1 MNKRQ
6 FVIANCFAAILALV
20 SKSAHANPDVVGK
33 TYAPGSFDKL
43 TFSGSA
49 AVQFRQG
56 DKDEIFVEGDEEM
69 QNSITLELRGGR
81 LEMRSEGSW
90 KFWRGK
96 GRPKVHVQMRDLKEL
111 QISGAA
117 DFVADEAVNLKGLRV
132 DISGAGVARF
142 ERLKADALRFSVSGS
157 GDGYFTGSASELSVN
172 ISGRSDFYG
181 ENLLTRNARVSISGL
196 GKAQVWNVGD
206 LSASVSGIGTID
218 YWGNPKLDKRSSGI
232 STFNDRGAKPA
243 P

>member
-6 FVIANCFAAILALV
+6 FLVISVCAALV
-20 SKSAHANPDVVGK
+20 VLGASNTHADPDVVGK
-33 TYAPGSFDKL
+33 TYAPGAFDKL
-43 TFSGSA
+43 IFSGA
-49 AVQFRQG
+49 ANVQFRQG
-56 DKDEIFVEGDEEM
+56 DKDEIFVEGDDEM
-69 QNSITLELRGGR
+69 QNNISLDLRGTRLEL
-81 LEMRSEGSW
+81 RSEGSW

-117 DFVADEAVNLKGLRV
+117 DFVANDAVNLKALRV

-172 ISGRSDFYG
+172 ISGRSDFFG

-218 YWGNPKLDKRSSGI
+218 YWGNPKLDKRSSGV

>member
-1 MNKRQ
+1 MNKCGWL
-6 FVIANCFAAILALV
+6 VVKSVAAVLALAAH
-20 SKSAHANPDVVGK
+20 SAGANPDVVGK
-33 TYAPGSFDKL
+33 TYTPGSFDKL

-69 QNSITLELRGGR
+69 QNNISLELRGGR

-117 DFVADEAVNLKGLRV
+117 DFVADEAVNLKALRV

-206 LSASVSGIGTID
+206 LSTSVSGIGTID

-232 STFNDRGAKPA
+232 STFNDRGAKPV